1 MFHYSFYGE
10 AIVELLT
17 FTTMNDFQTINDIVN
32 ESVRNSSYY
41 TVAISS
47 CVFILYTL
55 IVQLIGYFKGKAK
68 NKPLIEMAEAI
79 KENTENVVRLN
90 GVLDKTLQGAEKK
103 KVRQCESAIELAFRA
118 SLLRIIQEVSSIIA
132 HNNIDKNKEFIVGN
146 INKLVSNEY
155 YRLYSALAI
164 YEINDVNVASRLK
177 EEWIKEIADNLVDI
191 IYNGQDAMTR
201 ITQVNNRLNV
211 CVNEYSTYINNKTF
225 NT

>member
-1 MFHYSFYGE
+1 
-10 AIVELLT
+10 
-17 FTTMNDFQTINDIVN
+17 MNDFQTVNDIVN

-103 KVRQCESAIELAFRA
+103 KVRQCESAIDLAFKA
-118 SLLRIIQEVSSIIA
+118 SSLRIVQEAASIIA
-132 HNNIDKNKEFIVGN
+132 HNNIDKNREFIVGN

>member
-1 MFHYSFYGE
+1 
-10 AIVELLT
+10 
-17 FTTMNDFQTINDIVN
+17 MNDFQTVNDIVN

-68 NKPLIEMAEAI
+68 NKPLMEMAEAI
-79 KENTENVVRLN
+79 KENTENIVKLN
-90 GVLDKTLQGAEKK
+90 SVLDKTLQGAEKK
-103 KVRQCESAIELAFRA
+103 KVRQCESAIDLAFRA
-118 SLLRIIQEVSSIIA
+118 SSLRIVQEVSSIIA
-132 HNNIDKNKEFIVGN
+132 HNNIDKNKEFIIGN
-146 INKLVSNEY
+146 INKFVSNEY
-155 YRLYSALAI
+155 YKLYSALAI
-164 YEINDVNVASRLK
+164 YEINDINVASRLK

-211 CVNEYSTYINNKTF
+211 CVSEYSTYINNKTF

>member
-1 MFHYSFYGE
+1 
-10 AIVELLT
+10 
-17 FTTMNDFQTINDIVN
+17 MNDFQTVNDIVN

-103 KVRQCESAIELAFRA
+103 KVRQCESAIDLAFKA
-118 SLLRIIQEVSSIIA
+118 SSLRIVQEAASIIA

-146 INKLVSNEY
+146 INKFVSTEY

-211 CVNEYSTYINNKTF
+211 CINEYSTYINNKTF

>member
-1 MFHYSFYGE
+1 
-10 AIVELLT
+10 
-17 FTTMNDFQTINDIVN
+17 MNDFQTVNDIVN

-68 NKPLIEMAEAI
+68 NKPLMEMAEAI

-103 KVRQCESAIELAFRA
+103 KVRQCESAIDLAFRA
-118 SLLRIIQEVSSIIA
+118 SLVRIIQEVSSIIA

-177 EEWIKEIADNLVDI
+177 EEWIKEIADNIVDI

-201 ITQVNNRLNV
+201 VTQINNRLNV
-211 CVNEYSTYINNKTF
+211 CINEYSTYINNKTF

>member
-1 MFHYSFYGE
+1 
-10 AIVELLT
+10 
-17 FTTMNDFQTINDIVN
+17 MNDFQTVNDIVN

-79 KENTENVVRLN
+79 KENTENIVKLN
-90 GVLDKTLQGAEKK
+90 SVLDKTLQRAQKK

-118 SLLRIIQEVSSIIA
+118 SSLRIVQEVSSIIA
-132 HNNIDKNKEFIVGN
+132 HNNIDKNREFIVGN

>member
-1 MFHYSFYGE
+1 
-10 AIVELLT
+10 
-17 FTTMNDFQTINDIVN
+17 MNDFQTVNDIVN

-90 GVLDKTLQGAEKK
+90 DVLDKTLQGAEKK

-118 SLLRIIQEVSSIIA
+118 SLLRIVQEVSSIIA
-132 HNNIDKNKEFIVGN
+132 HNNIDKNREFIVGN

>member
-1 MFHYSFYGE
+1 
-10 AIVELLT
+10 
-17 FTTMNDFQTINDIVN
+17 MNDFQTINDIVN

>member
-1 MFHYSFYGE
+1 
-10 AIVELLT
+10 
-17 FTTMNDFQTINDIVN
+17 MNDFQTVNDIVN

-79 KENTENVVRLN
+79 KENTENIVKLN
-90 GVLDKTLQGAEKK
+90 SVLDKTLQGAEKK
-103 KVRQCESAIELAFRA
+103 KVRQCESAIDLAFKA
-118 SLLRIIQEVSSIIA
+118 SSLRIIQEAASIIA
-132 HNNIDKNKEFIVGN
+132 HNNIDKNKEFIVSN
-146 INKLVSNEY
+146 INKFVSTEY

-177 EEWIKEIADNLVDI
+177 EEWIKEIADNIVDI

-201 ITQVNNRLNV
+201 VTQINNRLNV
-211 CVNEYSTYINNKTF
+211 CINEYSTYINNKTF

>member
-1 MFHYSFYGE
+1 MDL
-10 AIVELLT
+10 ILNV
-17 FTTMNDFQTINDIVN
+17 MNDFQTVNDIVN

-103 KVRQCESAIELAFRA
+103 KVRQCESAIDLAFKA
-118 SLLRIIQEVSSIIA
+118 SSLRIVQEAASIIA

>member
-1 MFHYSFYGE
+1 
-10 AIVELLT
+10 
-17 FTTMNDFQTINDIVN
+17 MNDFQTINDIVN

-79 KENTENVVRLN
+79 KENTENIVKLN
-90 GVLDKTLQGAEKK
+90 SVLDKTLQGAEKK
-103 KVRQCESAIELAFRA
+103 KVRQCESAIDLAFKA
-118 SLLRIIQEVSSIIA
+118 SSLRIVQEAASIIA
-132 HNNIDKNKEFIVGN
+132 HNNIDKNKEFIVSN
-146 INKLVSNEY
+146 INKFVSTEY

-177 EEWIKEIADNLVDI
+177 EEWIKEIADNIIDI

-201 ITQVNNRLNV
+201 VTQINNRLNV
-211 CVNEYSTYINNKTF
+211 CINEYSTYINNKTF

>member
-1 MFHYSFYGE
+1 
-10 AIVELLT
+10 
-17 FTTMNDFQTINDIVN
+17 MNDFQTINDIVN

-79 KENTENVVRLN
+79 KENTENIVKLN
-90 GVLDKTLQGAEKK
+90 SVLDKTLQGAEKK
-103 KVRQCESAIELAFRA
+103 KVRQCESAIDLAFKA
-118 SLLRIIQEVSSIIA
+118 SSLRIVQEAASIIA
-132 HNNIDKNKEFIVGN
+132 HNNIDKNKEFIVSN
-146 INKLVSNEY
+146 INKFVSTEY

-177 EEWIKEIADNLVDI
+177 EEWIKEIADNIVDI

-201 ITQVNNRLNV
+201 VTQINNRLNV
-211 CVNEYSTYINNKTF
+211 CINEYSTYINNKTF

>member
-1 MFHYSFYGE
+1 MDLIFS
-10 AIVELLT
+10 V
-17 FTTMNDFQTINDIVN
+17 MNDFQTVNDIVN

-79 KENTENVVRLN
+79 KENTENIVKLN

-103 KVRQCESAIELAFRA
+103 KVRQCESAIDLAFKA
-118 SLLRIIQEVSSIIA
+118 SSLRIVQEAASIIA
-132 HNNIDKNKEFIVGN
+132 HNNIDKNREFIVGN

>member
-1 MFHYSFYGE
+1 MDLILS
-10 AIVELLT
+10 I
-17 FTTMNDFQTINDIVN
+17 MNDFQTVNDIVN

-79 KENTENVVRLN
+79 KENTENIVKLN
-90 GVLDKTLQGAEKK
+90 SVLDRTLQGAEKK
-103 KVRQCESAIELAFRA
+103 KIRQCESAIDLAFRA
-118 SLLRIIQEVSSIIA
+118 SSLRIVQEVSSIIA

-146 INKLVSNEY
+146 INKFVSTEY

-177 EEWIKEIADNLVDI
+177 EEWIKEIADNIIDI

-201 ITQVNNRLNV
+201 VTQINNRLNV
-211 CVNEYSTYINNKTF
+211 CINEYSTYINNKTF

>member
-1 MFHYSFYGE
+1 
-10 AIVELLT
+10 
-17 FTTMNDFQTINDIVN
+17 MNDFQTVNDIVN

-90 GVLDKTLQGAEKK
+90 SVLDKTLQGAEKK
-103 KVRQCESAIELAFRA
+103 KVRQCESAIDLAFKA
-118 SLLRIIQEVSSIIA
+118 SSLRIVQEAASIIA
-132 HNNIDKNKEFIVGN
+132 HNNIDKNKEFIVSN
-146 INKLVSNEY
+146 INKFVSTEY

-177 EEWIKEIADNLVDI
+177 EEWIKEIADNIVDI

>member
-1 MFHYSFYGE
+1 MD
-10 AIVELLT
+10 
-17 FTTMNDFQTINDIVN
+17 DFQTVNDIVN

-79 KENTENVVRLN
+79 KENTENIVKLN
-90 GVLDKTLQGAEKK
+90 SVLDKTLQGAEKK
-103 KVRQCESAIELAFRA
+103 KVRQCESAIDLAFKA
-118 SLLRIIQEVSSIIA
+118 SSLRIVQEAASIIA
-132 HNNIDKNKEFIVGN
+132 HNNIDKNKEFIISN
-146 INKLVSNEY
+146 INKFVSTEY

-177 EEWIKEIADNLVDI
+177 EEWIKEIADNIVDI

-201 ITQVNNRLNV
+201 VTQINNRLNV
-211 CVNEYSTYINNKTF
+211 CTNEYSTYINNKTF

>member
-1 MFHYSFYGE
+1 
-10 AIVELLT
+10 
-17 FTTMNDFQTINDIVN
+17 MNDFQTVNDIVN

-41 TVAISS
+41 TVAVSS

-103 KVRQCESAIELAFRA
+103 KVRQCESAIDLAFKA
-118 SLLRIIQEVSSIIA
+118 SSLRIIQEAASIIA
-132 HNNIDKNKEFIVGN
+132 HNNIDKNKEFIVSN
-146 INKLVSNEY
+146 INKFVSTEY

-177 EEWIKEIADNLVDI
+177 EEWIKEIADNIVDI

-201 ITQVNNRLNV
+201 VTQINNRLNV
-211 CVNEYSTYINNKTF
+211 CINEYSTYINNIINCLKVVHCSKLKS
-225 NT
+225 

>member
-1 MFHYSFYGE
+1 MD
-10 AIVELLT
+10 
-17 FTTMNDFQTINDIVN
+17 DFQTVNDIVN

-79 KENTENVVRLN
+79 KENTENIVKLN
-90 GVLDKTLQGAEKK
+90 SVLDKTLQGAEKK
-103 KVRQCESAIELAFRA
+103 KVRQCESAIDLAFKA
-118 SLLRIIQEVSSIIA
+118 SSLRIIQEAASIIA
-132 HNNIDKNKEFIVGN
+132 HNNIDKNKEFIVSN
-146 INKLVSNEY
+146 INKFVSTEY

-177 EEWIKEIADNLVDI
+177 EEWIKEIADNIIDI

-201 ITQVNNRLNV
+201 VTQINNRLNV
-211 CVNEYSTYINNKTF
+211 CINEYSTYVNNKTF

>member
-1 MFHYSFYGE
+1 
-10 AIVELLT
+10 
-17 FTTMNDFQTINDIVN
+17 MNDFQTVNDIVN

-41 TVAISS
+41 TVAVSS

-79 KENTENVVRLN
+79 KENTENIVKLN
-90 GVLDKTLQGAEKK
+90 SVLDKTLQGAEKK

-118 SLLRIIQEVSSIIA
+118 SLLRIVQEVSSIIA

-146 INKLVSNEY
+146 INKFVSNEY

-177 EEWIKEIADNLVDI
+177 EEWVKEIADNLVDI

-201 ITQVNNRLNV
+201 ITQINNRLSV
-211 CVNEYSTYINNKTF
+211 CVNEYATYINNKTF

>member
-1 MFHYSFYGE
+1 MDL
-10 AIVELLT
+10 ILNV
-17 FTTMNDFQTINDIVN
+17 MNDFQTVNDIVN

-118 SLLRIIQEVSSIIA
+118 SLLRIVQEVCSIIA
-132 HNNIDKNKEFIVGN
+132 HNNIDKNKEFIISN
-146 INKLVSNEY
+146 INKFVSTEY

-177 EEWIKEIADNLVDI
+177 EEWIKEIADNIVDI

-201 ITQVNNRLNV
+201 VTQINNRLNV
-211 CVNEYSTYINNKTF
+211 CINEYSTYINNKTF